1 MASRREKVTFTNQ
14 AGLTLAGM
22 LETPAGKIHGYALF
36 AHCFTC
42 GKDIPAA
49 SRISKALASQHYAT
63 LRFDFTGLG
72 SSEGDFANT
81 NFSSNVDDLVAA
93 ADFLREN
100 YQAPL
105 LLIGH
110 SLGGAAVLSA
120 GSKVEECK
128 AVVTIGAPSNP
139 AHVAHQFTCSID
151 TIRDEGVAEVSL
163 AGRPFTIKKQFL
175 DDIEDKQLK
184 EDITHL
190 NKALLVFHSPTDSTV
205 SINEASAIYSAA
217 KHPKSFVSL
226 DNADHLLTKREDADY
241 VANTV
246 GAWISRYLPHD
257 QSSIESRL

>member
-1 MASRREKVTFTNQ
+1 MPSQRKKVTFTNQ

-22 LETPAGKIHGYALF
+22 LEIPEGEIHGYALF

-49 SRISKALASQHYAT
+49 SRISRALAGQHYAT

-72 SSEGDFANT
+72 SSDGDFANT
-81 NFSSNVDDLVAA
+81 NFSSNVDDLIAA
-93 ADFLREN
+93 ANFLRDN
-100 YQAPL
+100 YAAPV

-120 GSKVEECK
+120 GSKVDECK

-139 AHVAHQFTCSID
+139 AHVAHQFTCSLD
-151 TIRDEGVAEVSL
+151 TIRDEGAAEVSL

-175 DDIEDKQLK
+175 DDIEDKGLK
-184 EDITHL
+184 EDITNL
-190 NKALLVFHSPTDSTV
+190 NKALLVFHSPTDNTV
-205 SINEASAIYSAA
+205 SIEEASAIYAAA

-226 DNADHLLTKREDADY
+226 DNADHLLTKKEDADY
-241 VANTV
+241 VANTIS
-246 GAWISRYLPHD
+246 AWISRYLPHNTAA
-257 QSSIESRL
+257 

>member
-1 MASRREKVTFTNQ
+1 MASQRKKVSFTNQ
-14 AGLTLAGM
+14 AGLTLVGM
-22 LETPAGKIHGYALF
+22 LEIPEVIHGFALF

-49 SRISKALASQHYAT
+49 SRISRALAEQNYAT

-72 SSEGDFANT
+72 SSDGDFANT
-81 NFSSNVDDLVAA
+81 NFSSNVDDLIAA
-93 ADFLREN
+93 ANFLRDN
-100 YQAPL
+100 YQAPV

-120 GSKVEECK
+120 GSKVDECK

-139 AHVAHQFTCSID
+139 AHVAHQFTCSLD

-175 DDIEDKQLK
+175 DDIEDRRLK
-184 EDITHL
+184 KDITDL
-190 NKALLVFHSPTDSTV
+190 NKALLVFHSPSDTIV
-205 SINEASAIYSAA
+205 PIEEASAIYAAA

-226 DNADHLLTKREDADY
+226 DNADHLLSKKEDADY
-241 VANTV
+241 VANTIS
-246 GAWISRYLPHD
+246 AWISRYLPHNTAA
-257 QSSIESRL
+257 